1 VVVSADTD
9 AADGMSI
16 GAVVGGV
23 TAVDTATAG
32 VLLLVASLR
41 DVDDDD
47 DEVASVDNEAIAVA
61 TLLLLSCS
69 FSVLTIASVLRE
81 TAGDRLPLL
90 FFFEITSL

>member
-16 GAVVGGV
+16 GAVVEGV
-23 TAVDTATAG
+23 TAVDDTTTG
-32 VLLLVASLR
+32 VLLLLASLR

-61 TLLLLSCS
+61 TLLLSCS